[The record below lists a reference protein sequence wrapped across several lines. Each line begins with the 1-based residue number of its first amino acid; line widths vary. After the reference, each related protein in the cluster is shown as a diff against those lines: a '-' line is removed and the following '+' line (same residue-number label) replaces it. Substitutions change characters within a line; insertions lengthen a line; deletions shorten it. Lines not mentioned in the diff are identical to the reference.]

1 MMRNNFQGYKSRG
14 DDLAHKAM
22 IARSISEIGGAKEA
36 AHLIG
41 KSRSMLYLKT
51 DPEAVQE
58 MTGAEQA
65 RMVLAGCREIPR
77 YYATLAGGYF
87 VPGDE
92 AKTPLT
98 EAFKRL
104 FRESGEAAACAF
116 EALEDGSLTQP
127 EKNKLAK
134 ELDELIAQAVIAR
147 AALERQIDV

>member
-1 MMRNNFQGYKSRG
+1 MRDTFQGYKSRG

-22 IARSISEIGGAKEA
+22 VARSISEIGGAKQA

-65 RMVLAGCREIPR
+65 RLVLAGCREIPR

-87 VPGDE
+87 IPCDDT
-92 AKTPLT
+92 KTPIS
-98 EAFKRL
+98 EAFKKL
-104 FRESGEAAACAF
+104 FRETGETTACAF
-116 EALEDGSLTQP
+116 EALQDGSLTQE
-127 EKNKLAK
+127 EKNQLAK
-134 ELDELIAQAVIAR
+134 ELDDLIHEAARAR
-147 AALERQIDV
+147 AALDRHIQV